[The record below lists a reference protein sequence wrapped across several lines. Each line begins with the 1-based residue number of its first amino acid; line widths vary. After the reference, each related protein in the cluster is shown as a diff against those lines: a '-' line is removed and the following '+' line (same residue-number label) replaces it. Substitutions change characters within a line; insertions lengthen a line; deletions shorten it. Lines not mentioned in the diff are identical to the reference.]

1 MDQGADRTITSSCT
15 LKGAA
20 TTLSFDPSEV
30 VEELKKTLEKKLM
43 KKRVA
48 LRWTDESVTSEVLVR
63 VVEIDQGNQF
73 LRYLLPFIAP
83 ALLEVE
89 GQVAVTGSSPRPF
102 HYVQKAQVGLFGGSA
117 KGMLK
122 TCAERVAGK
131 IAGEVLG
138 ALQR

>member
-1 MDQGADRTITSSCT
+1 MDQDADRTITSSCT

-30 VEELKKTLEKKLM
+30 VEELRTTLEKKLL
-43 KKRVA
+43 KKHIA
-48 LRWTDESVTSEVLVR
+48 LRWTDEAATPEVLVR

-83 ALLEVE
+83 AVLEVE
-89 GQVAVTGSSPRPF
+89 GQVAVTGSGPRPF
-102 HYVQKAQVGLFGGSA
+102 HYVQKAQIGLFGGSA

-122 TCAERVAGK
+122 NCAERVAGK
-131 IAGEVLG
+131 IAGEVLE
-138 ALQR
+138 ALPR